1 MAEYELGKTRSHSGG
16 KFTKV
21 TSQLTE
27 NDVRRIAIEEYER
40 LAELALKRFPTI
52 HEVLAEYEKQ
62 NT

>member
-1 MAEYELGKTRSHSGG
+1 MTEYEFANSVAASPNS
-16 KFTKV
+16 FTK
-21 TSQLTE
+21 TPKQLTE

-62 NT
+62 NA